1 MNAMKIAR
9 KFVLGSA
16 IAAVAVVAAAYLAV
30 AGGTTNATLVTAS
43 GSHDLNIEIAANEEE
58 RRVGLM
64 NRSSMPADH
73 GMLFV
78 FDKTQPVAFWMK
90 NTLIPLDML
99 FIDESGTVK
108 SIKTNATPLSLTP
121 IPSGEPVRYVLEL
134 NGGAAARYDAKI
146 GDRLE
151 TDAIPPK

>member
-1 MNAMKIAR
+1 MMIAR
-9 KFVLGSA
+9 KIVLGSA
-16 IAAVAVVAAAYLAV
+16 IAVVAVLAAAYLAV
-30 AGGTTNATLVTAS
+30 AGDTTSGTLVTAS
-43 GSHDLNIEIAANEEE
+43 GSHDLNLEIAATEED

-78 FDKTQPVAFWMK
+78 FDQTQPVAFWMK

-108 SIKTNATPLSLTP
+108 SIKTNTTPLSLTP
-121 IPSGEPVRYVLEL
+121 IPSGVPVRYVLEL
-134 NGGAAARYDAKI
+134 NGGAAARYDAKV

-151 TDAIPPK
+151 SDSIPPK